1 LGDRHDVHTHEWDVH
16 AAAGGWVNR
25 FKALGGILGDV
36 DPG

>member
-16 AAAGGWVNR
+16 ATAGGWVNR